1 MNRVKKLLILLL
13 SISIIMTISC
23 GTFAASKGLI
33 VYSVCWTEDPFWVA
47 STDAAKAVVEASGF
61 DYKVL
66 NANNDNMTQ
75 VNQISDAIALKPAG
89 VLLGAV
95 DSRGIVSAVK
105 ELQDAGIPIGVIIR
119 NIPNAGKIDVTV
131 DADMFGIGEKAA
143 INALNLLFSKHGLYE
158 GTVLEIEGAL
168 IDNASVDFHGGF
180 ISIMEKY
187 PDVTIVSKEATD
199 WSFEKAANI
208 AEDWLSVN
216 PDTDLIYSQSDWLT
230 QALPPV
236 LERLGYAPAGEKNHV
251 FVVSSGAMPFGL
263 PFVRTGYI
271 DMDTEIP
278 TLKVSKMAAY
288 WLCQIAQGNQIP
300 DEVNLFEPGLSVKM
314 IDAKINVEEKS
325 WGTHISVPPSVVSK
339 NNVDDPNLWGNIYK

>member
-33 VYSVCWTEDPFWVA
+33 VFSVCWTEDPFWVA
-47 STDAAKAVVEASGF
+47 STDAARAVVEASGF

-75 VNQISDAIALKPAG
+75 VNQISDTIALKPAG

-131 DADMFGIGEKAA
+131 DPNIFGVGQKAA
-143 INALNLLFSKHGLYE
+143 VNTLNLLFSKYGAYE
-158 GTVLEIEGAL
+158 GKVLEIEGAL
-168 IDNASVDFHGGF
+168 IDNFSVDSHAGF
-180 ISIMEKY
+180 MSIMEKY

-208 AEDWLSVN
+208 AEDWLTVN
-216 PDTDLIYSQSDWLT
+216 PDTDLIYSHSDWLT
-230 QALPPV
+230 QAIPPV
-236 LERLGYAPAGEKNHV
+236 LERLGYAPAGEENHV

-263 PFVRTGYI
+263 PHIRTGYI
-271 DMDTEIP
+271 DMTTEIP
-278 TLKVSKMAAY
+278 TLKVSKLAAY
-288 WLCQIAQGNQIP
+288 WLCQIAQGNKVP

-314 IDAKINVEEKS
+314 TDKKVKVEEKS
-325 WGTHISVPPSVVSK
+325 WGTHISVPPAVVTQK
-339 NNVDDPNLWGNIYK
+339 NVDDPNLWGNIYK

>member
-1 MNRVKKLLILLL
+1 MNKVKKLLILLL

-23 GTFAASKGLI
+23 GAFAASKGLI

-47 STDAAKAVVEASGF
+47 STDAARAVVEASGF

-75 VNQISDAIALKPAG
+75 VNQISDAIALKPVG

-105 ELQDAGIPIGVIIR
+105 ELQDAKIPIGVIIR
-119 NIPNAGKIDVTV
+119 NIPNAGKIDITV
-131 DADMFGIGEKAA
+131 DANMVGIGEKSAV
-143 INALNLLFSKHGLYE
+143 NTLSLLFSKY
-158 GTVLEIEGAL
+158 GTYQGKVLEIEGAL

-180 ISIMEKY
+180 MSIMEKY
-187 PDVTIVSKEATD
+187 PDVNIVSKEATD

-216 PDTDLIYSQSDWLT
+216 PDTDLIYSHSDWLT

-236 LERLGYAPAGEKNHV
+236 LKRLGYAPAGEENHV

-263 PFVRTGYI
+263 PHVRTGYI
-271 DMDTEIP
+271 DMTTEIP
-278 TLKVSKMAAY
+278 MLKVSKLAAY
-288 WLCQIAQGNQIP
+288 WLCQIAQGNQVP

-314 IDAKINVEEKS
+314 TDKKVKVEEKS
-325 WGTHISVPPSVVSK
+325 WGTHISVPPAVVTQ
-339 NNVDDPNLWGNIYK
+339 NNVDDPNLWGNIYD

>member
-1 MNRVKKLLILLL
+1 MKFTKIIIGICITAFI
-13 SISIIMTISC
+13 ISLF
-23 GTFAASKGLI
+23 TFSVVAQSKGLI

-47 STDAAKAVVEASGF
+47 STDAARAVVEASGF

-75 VNQISDAIALKPAG
+75 VNQISDAIALKPVG

-131 DADMFGIGEKAA
+131 DPNIFGIGQQAA
-143 INALNLLFSKHGLYE
+143 VNTLNLLFSKYGAYE

-168 IDNASVDFHGGF
+168 TDNFSVDSHNGF
-180 ISIMEKY
+180 MDIMEKF

-208 AEDWLSVN
+208 AEDWLTVN
-216 PDTDLIYSQSDWLT
+216 PDTDLIYSHSDWLT

-236 LERLGYAPAGEKNHV
+236 LKRLGYGPAGEENHV

-263 PFVRTGYI
+263 PHVKSGYI
-271 DMDTEIP
+271 DMTTEIP
-278 TLKVSKMAAY
+278 TLKVSKLAAY
-288 WLCQIAQGNQIP
+288 WLLQIAQGNEIP

-314 IDAKINVEEKS
+314 TDKKVKVGEKS
-325 WGTHISVPPSVVSK
+325 WGIHIAVPPAVVTQK
-339 NNVDDPNLWGNIYK
+339 NVDDPNLWGNIYD

>member
-1 MNRVKKLLILLL
+1 MKSTKIIVGICIVALLI
-13 SISIIMTISC
+13 SMF
-23 GTFAASKGLI
+23 TFSAMAQDKGLI
-33 VYSVCWTEDPFWVA
+33 VFAAPWTEDPFWVSA
-47 STDAAKAVVEASGF
+47 TDAAKVVVEANGY

-119 NIPNAGKIDVTV
+119 NITGAGKIDITV
-131 DADMFGIGEKAA
+131 DADMFGIGVKSA
-143 INALNLLFSKHGLYE
+143 INTLSLLLSKHGAYE

-168 IDNASVDFHGGF
+168 IDNATVDFHAGF
-180 ISIMEKY
+180 MSIMEKF
-187 PDVTIVSKEATD
+187 PDVIITSKEATD

-208 AEDWLSVN
+208 AEDWLTIN
-216 PDTDLIYSQSDWLT
+216 PDTDLIYSHSDWLT

-236 LERLGYAPAGEKNHV
+236 LERMGYGPAGEDNHV
-251 FVVSSGAMPFGL
+251 LVVSGGSMPFGL
-263 PFVRTGYI
+263 PHVKSGYI
-271 DMDTEIP
+271 DLDTEIP

-288 WLCQIAQGNQIP
+288 WLCQIAQGNKIP

-314 IDAKINVEEKS
+314 TDAKVKVQEKS
-325 WGTHISVPPSVVSK
+325 WGTYIAVPPGVVTK
-339 NNVDDPNLWGNIYK
+339 KTVDNPNLWGNIYD

>member
-23 GTFAASKGLI
+23 GAFAASKGLI

-288 WLCQIAQGNQIP
+288 WLCQIAQGNKIP

-314 IDAKINVEEKS
+314 IDAKIKVEEKS

>member
-33 VYSVCWTEDPFWVA
+33 VISVPWTEDPYWVA
-47 STDAAKAVVEASGF
+47 SADASQAMAEACGF
-61 DYKVL
+61 DTKIL

-75 VNQISDAIALKPAG
+75 VNQLSDAIALNPVG
-89 VLLGAV
+89 LVIGAV

-105 ELQDAGIPIGVIIR
+105 EYQDAGIPIGVAIR

-131 DADMFGIGEKAA
+131 DPNIFGLGQKAA
-143 INALNLLFSKHGLYE
+143 VNALNLLFSRYGAYQGK
-158 GTVLEIEGAL
+158 VLEIEGAL
-168 IDNASVDFHGGF
+168 IDNFSVDSHNGF
-180 ISIMEKY
+180 MDVISKY
-187 PDVTIVSKEATD
+187 PDVTVVSKEATD

-208 AEDWLSVN
+208 AEDWLTVN
-216 PDTDLIYSQSDWLT
+216 PDTDLIYSHSDWLT
-230 QALPPV
+230 QAIPPV
-236 LERLGYAPAGEKNHV
+236 LKRLGYGPAGEDNHV

-271 DMDTEIP
+271 DMTTEVP

-288 WLCQIAQGNQIP
+288 WVCQIAQGNEIP

-314 IDAKINVEEKS
+314 IDVKVPVLEKS
-325 WGTHISVPPSVVSK
+325 WGKHISIPPAVVTMK
-339 NNVDDPNLWGNIYK
+339 NVDDPSLWGNIYK